1 MAANNNLQ
9 MFQYIKRD
17 TRDFINID
25 PLQTAGLLTEAAR
38 DALIEWGDG
47 YSVCDYCNGALD
59 QVKKPPIQEFVH
71 KALPE
76 FLGTD
81 AARVMNGARESKFA
95 VMHTLAGAAKN
106 KTSNAAS
113 NSANKTDA
121 ADYVVMDA
129 WAHYSS
135 KVAAERAGLEIV
147 QTEKPEK
154 EIMPEDFQNAIETG
168 IEKYGKKPI
177 LTLLT
182 YPDGNY
188 GNLADAKKI
197 AALSHEYEIPILLNG
212 AYSVGRMPVNAKEFG
227 VDYIVGSGHKSMS
240 ACGPVGVLGV
250 NGEEAAEQLFRKSA
264 YNKVKEV
271 ELLGCTSRGAPIMTL
286 MASFPEV
293 VERTKPDVWE
303 KEVEHAR
310 HFVSRLE
317 ETGKFKLFGQ
327 NPHNHD
333 VMFFEA
339 PGFFNIS
346 ERAKRGRYFLY
357 DELKE
362 RKIHGIKPGLTKNFK
377 MSTYGL
383 SIETID
389 TVADSFIDILKK
401 YDEI

>member
-1 MAANNNLQ
+1 MATNNNLQ

-17 TRDFINID
+17 TRGFINID

-38 DALIEWGDG
+38 DALMEWGDG

-59 QVKKPPIQEFVH
+59 LVKKPPIQEFVH
-71 KALPE
+71 KALPD

-95 VMHTLAGAAKN
+95 VMHSLA
-106 KTSNAAS
+106 
-113 NSANKTDA
+113 SAA
-121 ADYVVMDA
+121 ADKNNYMVMDA

-147 QTEKPEK
+147 MTDKPDK
-154 EIMPEDFQNAIETG
+154 EIMPEDFLKAIVAG
-168 IEKYGKKPI
+168 IEKYGKKPL

-188 GNLADAKKI
+188 GNLADVRKI
-197 AALSHEYEIPILLNG
+197 AAVSHEFDVPVLLNG

-227 VDYIVGSGHKSMS
+227 VDYIVGSGHKSMA
-240 ACGPVGVLGV
+240 ACGPVGVLGAV
-250 NGEEAAEQLFRKSA
+250 GEEAAEQLFRKSV

-293 VERTKPDVWE
+293 VERTQPENWE
-303 KEVEHAR
+303 KEVHLAR
-310 HFVSRLE
+310 GFIQKLE
-317 ETGKFKLFGQ
+317 DTGKFRLFGQ
-327 NPHNHD
+327 NPHHHD
-333 VMFFEA
+333 LMFFEA

-346 ERAKRGRYFLY
+346 EKTKRGRYFLY
-357 DELKE
+357 DELKDK
-362 RKIHGIKPGLTKNFK
+362 KIHGIKPGLTKNFK
-377 MSTYGL
+377 MSTFGL
-383 SIETID
+383 GQEKLDFI
-389 TVADSFIDILKK
+389 ADSFIDILKK

>member
-1 MAANNNLQ
+1 MAVNNNLQ
-9 MFQYIKRD
+9 MFQFIKRD
-17 TRDFINID
+17 TRGFINID

-38 DALIEWGDG
+38 DALLEWGDG

-59 QVKKPPIQEFVH
+59 LVKKPPIQEFVH

-95 VMHTLAGAAKN
+95 VMHSLASAAAGKN
-106 KTSNAAS
+106 N
-113 NSANKTDA
+113 
-121 ADYVVMDA
+121 YVVMDA

-147 QTEKPEK
+147 LTDKPQK
-154 EIMPEDFQNAIETG
+154 EIMPEDFLKAIETG
-168 IEKYGKKPI
+168 IEKYGKKPL

-182 YPDGNY
+182 YPDGSY
-188 GNLADAKKI
+188 GNLVDVRKI
-197 AALSHEYEIPILLNG
+197 AAVSHEFDVPVLLNG
-212 AYSVGRMPVNAKEFG
+212 AYAVGRMPVNAKEFG
-227 VDYIVGSGHKSMS
+227 VDYIVGSGHKSMA

-250 NGEEAAEQLFRKSA
+250 VGEEAAEQLFRKSV

-293 VERTKPDVWE
+293 VERTQPGNWE
-303 KEVEHAR
+303 KEIHLAR
-310 HFVSRLE
+310 GFIQKLE
-317 ETGKFKLFGQ
+317 DTGKFRLFGQ

-333 VMFFEA
+333 LMFFEA

-346 ERAKRGRYFLY
+346 EKAKRGRYFLY
-357 DELKE
+357 DELKDK
-362 RKIHGIKPGLTKNFK
+362 KIHGIKPGLTKNFK
-377 MSTYGL
+377 MSTFGL
-383 SIETID
+383 GQEKLDFIT
-389 TVADSFIDILKK
+389 DSFIDILKK

>member
-1 MAANNNLQ
+1 MALNSNSLQ
-9 MFQYIKRD
+9 MFQSIKRD

-25 PLQTAGLLTEAAR
+25 PLQTAGLLTDAAKE
-38 DALIEWGDG
+38 ALIEWGDG
-47 YSVCDYCNGALD
+47 YSVCDYCSGALD
-59 QVKKPPIQEFVH
+59 LVKKPPIQEFVH

-81 AARVMNGARESKFA
+81 EARVMNGARESKFA
-95 VMHTLAGAAKN
+95 VMHSLA
-106 KTSNAAS
+106 S
-113 NSANKTDA
+113 DA
-121 ADYVVMDA
+121 AADAAAAAGGKNNYVIMDA

-135 KVAAERAGLEIV
+135 KVAAERAGLDV
-147 QTEKPEK
+147 VLTQKPER
-154 EIMPEDFQNAIETG
+154 EIMPEDFLEAIENG
-168 IEKYGKKPI
+168 IEQYGKKPL

-182 YPDGNY
+182 YPDGSY
-188 GNLADAKKI
+188 GNLADVKKI
-197 AALSHEYEIPILLNG
+197 AAISHEFEIPVLLNG
-212 AYSVGRMPVNAKEFG
+212 AYAVGRMPINAKEFG

-250 NGEEAAEQLFRKSA
+250 VGEERAEQLFRKSVH
-264 YNKVKEV
+264 NKVKEV

-286 MASFPEV
+286 MASFPDV
-293 VERTKPDVWE
+293 VERTQPENWA
-303 KEVEHAR
+303 KEVETAR
-310 HFVSRLE
+310 HFIQRLE

-333 VMFFEA
+333 LMFFEA

-357 DELKE
+357 DELKDK
-362 RKIHGIKPGLTKNFK
+362 KIHGIKPGLTKNFK

-383 SIETID
+383 GRDKVDFI
-389 TVADSFIDILKK
+389 ADSFIDILKK

>member
-1 MAANNNLQ
+1 
-9 MFQYIKRD
+9 MFQFIKRD

-25 PLQTAGLLTEAAR
+25 PLQTAGLLTDAAR

-59 QVKKPPIQEFVH
+59 LVKKPPIQEFVY

-81 AARVMNGARESKFA
+81 TARVMNGARESKFA
-95 VMHTLAGAAKN
+95 VMHSLAS
-106 KTSNAAS
+106 T
-113 NSANKTDA
+113 A
-121 ADYVVMDA
+121 ADKNNYVVMDA

-154 EIMPEDFQNAIETG
+154 EIMPEDFLKAIETG
-168 IEKYGKKPI
+168 IEKYGKKPL

-182 YPDGNY
+182 YPDGSY
-188 GNLADAKKI
+188 GNLADVKKI
-197 AALSHEYEIPILLNG
+197 AAISHEFDVPVLLNG
-212 AYSVGRMPVNAKEFG
+212 AYAVGRMPVNAKEFG

-250 NGEEAAEQLFRKSA
+250 VGDEAAEQLFRKSA

-293 VERTKPDVWE
+293 VERTQPENWE
-303 KEVEHAR
+303 KEVHLAR
-310 HFVSRLE
+310 GFIQKLE

-333 VMFFEA
+333 LMFFEA
-339 PGFFNIS
+339 AGFFNIS
-346 ERAKRGRYFLY
+346 EKAKRGRYFLY
-357 DELKE
+357 DELKDK
-362 RKIHGIKPGLTKNFK
+362 KIHGIKPGLTKNFK

-383 SIETID
+383 GQEKLDFI
-389 TVADSFIDILKK
+389 ADSFIDILKK

>member
-1 MAANNNLQ
+1 MSVAANNLQ

-25 PLQTAGLLTEAAR
+25 PLQTAGLLTDAAR
-38 DALIEWGDG
+38 DALLEWGDG

-59 QVKKPPIQEFVH
+59 LVKKPPIQEFVH

-95 VMHTLAGAAKN
+95 VMHTLA
-106 KTSNAAS
+106 
-113 NSANKTDA
+113 SAA
-121 ADYVVMDA
+121 ADKNNYVVMDA

-154 EIMPEDFQNAIETG
+154 EIMPEDFQKAIEAG
-168 IEKYGKKPI
+168 IEKYGKKPL

-188 GNLADAKKI
+188 GNLADVKKI
-197 AALSHEYEIPILLNG
+197 ADISHEFEIPVLLNG
-212 AYSVGRMPVNAKEFG
+212 AYAVGRMPVSAKEFG

-293 VERTKPDVWE
+293 VKRTQPENWE
-303 KEVEHAR
+303 KEVENAR
-310 HFVSRLE
+310 LFIKRLE
-317 ETGKFKLFGQ
+317 DEAPDKFKLFGQ

-333 VMFFEA
+333 LMFFEA

-346 ERAKRGRYFLY
+346 EKAKRGRYFLY

-362 RKIHGIKPGLTKNFK
+362 RKIHGIKVGLTKNFK
-377 MSTYGL
+377 ISTYGL
-383 SIETID
+383 GAEKTNF
-389 TVADSFIDILKK
+389 VADSFIDILKK